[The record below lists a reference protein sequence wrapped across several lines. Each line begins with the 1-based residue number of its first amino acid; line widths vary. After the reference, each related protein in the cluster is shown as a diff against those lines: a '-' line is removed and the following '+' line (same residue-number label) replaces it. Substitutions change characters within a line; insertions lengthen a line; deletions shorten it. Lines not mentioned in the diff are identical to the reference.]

1 MTEEHQPWASRFSP
15 RTLKEVAGNEGAI
28 RQLRIWV
35 RSWEKGPPKQRAA
48 FLYGPPGVGKTS
60 SVVALANDLGY
71 DLFEVNASD
80 YRTKKR
86 LEELVGRA
94 ALQTLTITGIRRMIL
109 FDELEG
115 VSGVQDRGG
124 ISAIATI
131 IKETRVPIVLVAT
144 SVGERWEEK
153 FRPLVGLSL
162 LIEYHPVPFGEVIRR
177 VRACAEELGI
187 TVDEEALEFL
197 ADNSVGDLRSAL
209 NDLEAIA
216 RGKERVTLSDCEALG
231 LRDRKDYTP
240 DALTKMFSAK
250 TLRDA
255 RRIISSAHIGYDD
268 LFDWIYENLPVVL
281 DDPGDLAE
289 GMDALARADIHQTR
303 GKRTQEYRLLKYMF
317 NDMTGGV
324 ALSRR
329 ASQGTGLLKLA
340 RTKVAELGF
349 SPSEFVVTEAPDG
362 LRIKP
367 VKYLGDDWRRVNTII
382 RGIGARWV
390 RGGGCW
396 SLPYFRPP
404 QLVWRYRRTWAS
416 RRRRR
421 SVAGRVAEKCHVS
434 TREAVAEVIP
444 LMKVIYQDDPSMAEG
459 ISRWLDLED
468 KEAEWLSSR
477 G

>member
-1 MTEEHQPWASRFSP
+1 
-15 RTLKEVAGNEGAI
+15 
-28 RQLRIWV
+28 
-35 RSWEKGPPKQRAA
+35 
-48 FLYGPPGVGKTS
+48 
-60 SVVALANDLGY
+60 
-71 DLFEVNASD
+71 
-80 YRTKKR
+80 
-86 LEELVGRA
+86 
-94 ALQTLTITGIRRMIL
+94 
-109 FDELEG
+109 
-115 VSGVQDRGG
+115 
-124 ISAIATI
+124 
-131 IKETRVPIVLVAT
+131 
-144 SVGERWEEK
+144 
-153 FRPLVGLSL
+153 
-162 LIEYHPVPFGEVIRR
+162 
-177 VRACAEELGI
+177 
-187 TVDEEALEFL
+187 VDEEALEFL

-303 GKRTQEYRLLKYMF
+303 GKRTQQYRLLKYMF

-329 ASQGTGLLKLA
+329 ASEGAGLLKLA

-349 SPSEFVVTEAPDG
+349 SPSEFIITEAPDG

-367 VKYLGDDWRRVNTII
+367 VKYLGDDWRRVNTTL

-444 LMKVIYQDDPSMAEG
+444 LMKVIYQDDPSMAKEITG
-459 ISRWLDLED
+459 WLELED
-468 KEAEWLSSR
+468 KEAEWLRS
-477 G
+477 